1 IAGQRGRL
9 GLDQFLTASAM
20 GELAGPIYL
29 LRWFATGPL
38 VALAALLGPIL
49 ILQGAAGGPPQRAKT
64 AATNAASLL
73 VTALAVQGAWL
84 RSRRPS
90 D

>member
-1 IAGQRGRL
+1 MSQPLRYTIRKILRL
-9 GLDQFLTASAM
+9 
-20 GELAGPIYL
+20 L
-29 LRWFATGPL
+29 LIFGIL
-38 VALAALLGPIL
+38 YALLIPIL
-49 ILQGAAGGPPQRAKT
+49 ILQGAIGHPSSSTQ

-84 RSRRPS
+84 RSRHPP